1 MAAYRN
7 IDEANRRISE
17 LETRLA
23 ENSRELRLMK
33 LRRQPTPHFLFNSL
47 AVAASLIMQS
57 PATAVKFLGHLS
69 RIYRY
74 LLEYGAGY
82 WVPVEK
88 EMDLMRQYYALMC
101 YRYVDCLRLEVS
113 PRAARLRSNPLPPL
127 CLQGLMENAIKHNV
141 HTEDRPLRITVDSD
155 GKFIWVSNPVAPT
168 GTEENTTHRG
178 LAYMDESMRLLFG
191 RGIEVDDAGGTFTV
205 RIPLIDPSAVEGK
218 KTFLP

>member
-1 MAAYRN
+1 
-7 IDEANRRISE
+7 
-17 LETRLA
+17 
-23 ENSRELRLMK
+23 MK

-113 PRAARLRSNPLPPL
+113 PRAARLRANPLPPL

-155 GKFIWVSNPVAPT
+155 GKFIWVSNQVAPT

-178 LAYMDESMRLLFG
+178 LAYMDESMRILFG

-205 RIPLIDPSAVEGK
+205 RIPLIDPAAVEGK